1 MMTRRQGAP
10 LLRGALAAG
19 LASQRGEDA
28 AQWVAGWSVPS
39 LPLTVPFPALPDGT
53 ALTGSA
59 ARSGGTAVS
68 GSAALSGTAALSG
81 GSATAQLMP
90 RLDGRG

>member
-1 MMTRRQGAP
+1 MVTRRQGAP

-39 LPLTVPFPALPDGT
+39 LPLTVPFPAL
-53 ALTGSA
+53 A
-59 ARSGGTAVS
+59 SGGTA
-68 GSAALSGTAALSG
+68 T
-81 GSATAQLMP
+81 QLMP

>member
-10 LLRGALAAG
+10 LLRGALATG

-39 LPLTVPFPALPDGT
+39 IPLTVPFPALP
-53 ALTGSA
+53 
-59 ARSGGTAVS
+59 GGD
-68 GSAALSGTAALSG
+68 
-81 GSATAQLMP
+81 ATARLLP
-90 RLDGRG
+90 RSDRPG

>member
-39 LPLTVPFPALPDGT
+39 IPLTVPFPALPG
-53 ALTGSA
+53 GS
-59 ARSGGTAVS
+59 
-68 GSAALSGTAALSG
+68 TAAGL
-81 GSATAQLMP
+81 TP

>member
-1 MMTRRQGAP
+1 MVTRRQGAP

-39 LPLTVPFPALPDGT
+39 LPLAMPFPALP
-53 ALTGSA
+53 
-59 ARSGGTAVS
+59 
-68 GSAALSGTAALSG
+68 G
-81 GSATAQLMP
+81 GSATARLTP

>member
-1 MMTRRQGAP
+1 MVTRRQGAP

-39 LPLTVPFPALPDGT
+39 LPLTVPFPALP
-53 ALTGSA
+53 
-59 ARSGGTAVS
+59 GGTAVP
-68 GSAALSGTAALSG
+68 GGTALSG
-81 GSATAQLMP
+81 GAALVGGAALTGGTATAQLMP